1 MVDFRILKEENEM
14 IRRFKVET
22 IIENGMG
29 HYKITDQKTGKII
42 HCDFGELNSIL
53 YELMEE

>member
-1 MVDFRILKEENEM
+1 MVNFWILGDEKM
-14 IRRFKVET
+14 VGRFKVET
-22 IIENGMG
+22 IIENGIG

>member
-1 MVDFRILKEENEM
+1 MVG
-14 IRRFKVET
+14 RFKVET
-22 IIENGMG
+22 IIENGRG

>member
-1 MVDFRILKEENEM
+1 MKL
-14 IRRFKVET
+14 RRFKVET

-42 HCDFGELNSIL
+42 HCDFGELNNIL
-53 YELMEE
+53 YELMEEQNNGKII